1 MKTERTTRTTG
12 TKNNR
17 SAREIKATAPKAS
30 KTLTALT
37 PLNDKLTLRELLTMI
52 SPTAG
57 VSIPTAKALR
67 TSGDPIAVYAVPN
80 FSISVYPSGFAL
92 AVSYKR
98 TTVVRVDEC
107 TDYIYDTLHEALAN
121 CKKSATPSHIGFELF
136 FDTAWPV
143 RVTMTAEDRLEAN
156 NDLAARRAISEHPQV
171 AADVQQFNRWEHG
184 ESVENQVFGRMI
196 KEEMLERLT
205 DKQKE
210 VMILYYREGYT
221 QVEISEMLGIS
232 TVAVKN
238 RLDGAVQKLCRSFA
252 EGVSK
257 M

>member
-1 MKTERTTRTTG
+1 MIMKTERTTG

-17 SAREIKATAPKAS
+17 SARAIKATAPKQP
-30 KTLTALT
+30 TT
-37 PLNDKLTLRELLTMI
+37 PSSVNDKLTLRELLTMI
-52 SPTAG
+52 SPTTG

-67 TSGDPIAVYAVPN
+67 ESDTPIAIYATNN

-107 TDYIYDTLHEALAN
+107 TDYSYDTLHEALAN
-121 CKKSATPSHIGFELF
+121 CKKSATPSHIGFEVFL
-136 FDTAWPV
+136 DAAWPV
-143 RVTMTAEDRLEAN
+143 RVTMTAEDRLEEN

-171 AADVQQFNRWEHG
+171 AADVHQYNGWLHG
-184 ESVENQVFGRMI
+184 ESVENQVFGRMM

-221 QVEISEMLGIS
+221 QAEIAEMLGIGRK
-232 TVAVKN
+232 TVSDRIEAALKRIRKEVKPA
-238 RLDGAVQKLCRSFA
+238 DVIW
-252 EGVSK
+252 
-257 M
+257 

>member
-1 MKTERTTRTTG
+1 MIMKTTR

-17 SAREIKATAPKAS
+17 SARAIKAVTSTHQS
-30 KTLTALT
+30 KVTIPLT

-52 SPTAG
+52 SSTAG

-107 TDYIYDTLHEALAN
+107 TDYSYDTLHEALAN
-121 CKKSATPSHIGFELF
+121 CKKSATPSHIGFEMFL
-136 FDTAWPV
+136 DAAWPV
-143 RVTMTAEDRLEAN
+143 RVTMTAEDRLEEN

-171 AADVQQFNRWEHG
+171 AADVQQYNRWLHG
-184 ESVENQVFGRMI
+184 ESDENQVFGRMM
-196 KEEMLERLT
+196 KEEMLRNLT

-221 QVEISEMLGIS
+221 QAEI
-232 TVAVKN
+232 
-238 RLDGAVQKLCRSFA
+238 A
-252 EGVSK
+252 EVMGVSQK
-257 M
+257 AVGQHIMLANKKIHKYMAENQ

>member
-1 MKTERTTRTTG
+1 MKTTG

-17 SAREIKATAPKAS
+17 SAKAIKATAPK
-30 KTLTALT
+30 KPTTLTS
-37 PLNDKLTLRELLTMI
+37 LNDKLTLRELLTMI

-57 VSIPTAKALR
+57 VSLPTAKALR
-67 TSGDPIAVYAVPN
+67 ESDIPIAIYSTNN
-80 FSISVYPSGFAL
+80 FTISVYPSGFAL

-107 TDYIYDTLHEALAN
+107 TDYSYDTLHEALAN
-121 CKKSATPSHIGFELF
+121 CKKSATPSHIGFEVFL
-136 FDTAWPV
+136 DAAWPV
-143 RVTMTAEDRLEAN
+143 RVTMTAEDRLEEN

-171 AADVQQFNRWEHG
+171 AADIQQYNRWLHG
-184 ESVENQVFGRMI
+184 ESVENQVFGRMM

-221 QVEISEMLGIS
+221 QAEIAEMLGIS

-238 RLDGAVQKLCRSFA
+238 RMDGALQKLRRSFA
-252 EGVSK
+252 EGANK